1 MSHVNRYLAENKGKR
16 YRMIGAVTPSNPLKY
31 QDDIAK
37 VHGSEAAK
45 VLDEVKRAAG
55 TGGV

>member
-1 MSHVNRYLAENKGKR
+1 MVCNVNRP
-16 YRMIGAVTPSNPLKY
+16 VPLKY

-55 TGGV
+55 SGGS

>member
-1 MSHVNRYLAENKGKR
+1 MQHVSKDLARNKGKC
-16 YRMIGAVTPSNPLKY
+16 YLMIGSDTRPNLLKY

-45 VLDEVKRAAG
+45 ILDEVKRAAG
-55 TGGV
+55 TGGA